1 MREIYEELEE
11 LLKKQSP
18 FSLATVVRTKGST
31 PQKPGSKMLVRPDG
45 SFAGTLGGGCVE
57 AEAWT
62 AAKTAMDDGTLPD
75 VQSFTLTDEVA
86 AQDGLVCGGTMYIL
100 IDRPQEDPLFTQHT
114 EEINQAYN
122 GGQAVALAILS
133 KTGSLGGQV
142 GSKLLIRED
151 GTTLGSM
158 GHPQIDQAA
167 IKPAREIMAFG
178 RKGFLTTEDGA
189 QVYIEAFTSPP
200 TIVVAG
206 AGHMALAIYSL
217 SKFLGFRMVIVDD
230 RPEFAN
236 QERFPE
242 ADQIIVNDFVGGLRE
257 LDIKPNTFIIVAT
270 RGHKYDDVALLEAA
284 KTQARYVGL
293 VGSKRKALLIYR
305 SLLEEGIPI
314 ERVREIHSPIGL
326 DLGGRT
332 PEEIALSIL
341 AEIEKVRLGGSGAHM
356 KMDEKLVQKAREKAG
371 IPA

>member
-11 LLKKQSP
+11 LLKKKDP
-18 FSLATVVRTKGST
+18 FSLATVVRTRGST
-31 PQKPGSKMLVRPDG
+31 PQKPGSKMLVRYDG

-62 AAKTAMDDGTLPD
+62 AAKTAIGEGTPPD
-75 VQSFTLTDEVA
+75 VQSFTLTDELA

-100 IDRPQEDPLFTQHT
+100 IDRPQEDPLFTQYT
-114 EEINQAYN
+114 DEINRAYS
-122 GGQAVALAILS
+122 GGQSVALAILS
-133 KTGSLGGQV
+133 KAGSLGGQV

-158 GHPQIDQAA
+158 GHPQVDQAA
-167 IKPAREIMAFG
+167 IKPAKESMAFG
-178 RKGFLTTEDGA
+178 RKDLVTTGDGA
-189 QVYIEAFTSPP
+189 EIYIESFTSPP
-200 TIVVAG
+200 TIIVVG
-206 AGHMALAIYSL
+206 AGHMALAIYNLAKLL
-217 SKFLGFRMVIVDD
+217 SFRTMIVDD

-236 QERFPE
+236 RERFP
-242 ADQIIVNDFVGGLRE
+242 DVDRIVVNDFVSGLRE

-314 ERVREIHSPIGL
+314 ERVREIYSPIGL

-341 AEIEKVRLGGSGAHM
+341 AEIEKVRLGGTGDHL
-356 KMDEKLVQKAREKAG
+356 KMNEKLVQKAREKAG